1 MVYIIYIAAAVA
13 VGLLIGFVTLSIMW
27 LRKSVSENI
36 RSKTVGLLSIYDDL
50 LEEKSRELTAVESEI
65 KKDGD
70 TQTEAGGAPSLVR
83 TEASQ
88 PVTAPLRAAELLNM
102 AERTGGATYRDDTV
116 GDLYRKVRGNFSFH
130 VGELLPA
137 FGTAPVSG
145 GPAGRLLA
153 QLEFDTVYRLSTMPE
168 SDQQTILRECLP
180 QEGVALLDTYL
191 GSHPTFSVLA
201 FYDHLRSLA
210 AEEPKPACLHVPVG
224 TVAAE
229 TDCGGVQ
236 IIPDSEICEGFQLED
251 GNFLY
256 DYCIKARE
264 LR

>member
-70 TQTEAGGAPSLVR
+70 TQTEADGAPSLVR

-88 PVTAPLRAAELLNM
+88 PVTAPLRASELLNM

-145 GPAGRLLA
+145 GPAGRLLGPA
-153 QLEFDTVYRLSTMPE
+153 GIRHCVPAVYDAGERPADHFARMSAAGGRCASGCIFGKP
-168 SDQQTILRECLP
+168 SDLQRAGVLRSSQIPCSRGAEACLP
-180 QEGVALLDTYL
+180 PCSRWDRGGGDGLRRR
-191 GSHPTFSVLA
+191 P
-201 FYDHLRSLA
+201 DHSGQRDLRGI
-210 AEEPKPACLHVPVG
+210 PA
-224 TVAAE
+224 
-229 TDCGGVQ
+229 GGWEF
-236 IIPDSEICEGFQLED
+236 PL
-251 GNFLY
+251 
-256 DYCIKARE
+256 
-264 LR
+264 

>member
-1 MVYIIYIAAAVA
+1 MVYVIYIAAAVA
-13 VGLLIGFVTLSIMW
+13 VGLLIGFVTLSILW
-27 LRKSVSENI
+27 LRKNVSENI
-36 RSKTVGLLSIYDDL
+36 RSKTVGLLSVYDDL
-50 LEEKSRELTAVESEI
+50 LEEKSRELAAVEAEI
-65 KKDGD
+65 KKDD
-70 TQTEAGGAPSLVR
+70 SAQTEEENAPSLTSAAVPPS
-83 TEASQ
+83 AA
-88 PVTAPLRAAELLNM
+88 APLRASEMLNM
-102 AERTGGATYRDDTV
+102 AERSGGAAYRDEAV
-116 GDLYRKVRGNFSFH
+116 GDLYRKVRDNFSFR
-130 VGELLPA
+130 VEELLPA
-137 FGTAPVSG
+137 FSAAPVSG

-229 TDCGGVQ
+229 TDCGGIQ